1 MIFCIRAQRI
11 CRSGLHLYSVFFL
24 MLTLPESVQSQPSYR
39 NFLEARELYDS
50 GTLLMED
57 GQYKKALPLFQQAAQ
72 APDQKLSALN
82 GAAICYMKLKDE
94 KKALVAIEEAFRN
107 GYLLRYMEQDK
118 PLVPLRTKME
128 ELFRTFRPRYLETI
142 DTILRSELKN
152 MVMQDQQIRNQI
164 RIFAGG
170 QEKDLTRI
178 QMLKTDSINIIRLKE
193 IERQY
198 GWPGFK
204 LIGNRQTYPDDFN
217 PDVTLLV
224 AHAGEA
230 DNLFFLEAVM
240 KKIVKNE
247 ASWWDAYEIMKNLI
261 FRFNEDGYN
270 KLRQTLIDEEGHLDT
285 DQSFFQLKVLADFLS
300 DNPTQK
306 ITLAVVQY
314 EDESSANSAVYQKSL
329 RAIRDFLVNEGT
341 PSKSIVIRDKAV
353 KVKDDGLGKYRV
365 ALFRED

>member
-1 MIFCIRAQRI
+1 MIFCIHTQRI
-11 CRSGLHLYSVFFL
+11 CRSGVHLYSVFFL
-24 MLTLPESVQSQPSYR
+24 MLTLPGSVQSQTSYR
-39 NFLEARELYDS
+39 DFLEVREFYDS
-50 GTLLMED
+50 GTLLMEN
-57 GQYKKALPLFQQAAQ
+57 GQYKKALYLFQQAAQ
-72 APDQKLSALN
+72 DPGQKLSALN

-94 KKALVAIEEAFRN
+94 QKALAAIEEAFRN

-118 PLVPLRTKME
+118 PLLPLRPKME
-128 ELFRTFRPRYLETI
+128 ELFATLRPRYLETL
-142 DTILRSELKN
+142 DTLLRRELKN
-152 MVMQDQQIRNQI
+152 MVMQDQQIRSQI
-164 RIFAGG
+164 RTLPEG
-170 QEKDLTRI
+170 QEKDSARI
-178 QMLKTDSINIIRLKE
+178 QMLKTDNLNIVRLKE

-204 LIGNRQTYPDDFN
+204 LIGNRQTYPDDSN

-240 KKIVKNE
+240 KKIVKKE
-247 ASWWDAYEIMKNLI
+247 ASWWDAYDIMKNLV

-270 KLRQTLIDEEGHLDT
+270 KLRQTVLDNEGHLDI

-314 EDESSANSAVYQKSL
+314 EDESESTIVVYQKSL
-329 RAIRDFLVNEGT
+329 KAIRDFLVKEGT
-341 PSKSIVIRDKAV
+341 PVKSITIRDKV
-353 KVKDDGLGKYRV
+353 LKVKDDGLGKYRV
-365 ALFRED
+365 ALFREH